1 MKRLLFTII
10 TLCSLVGI
18 SQSQISLRPQV
29 GINFSTLTDEIA
41 DGDFEGNAG
50 YQFGADLQLGG
61 SFYIQPGLNFESAR
75 LSRRNGQG
83 VGDIRVSR
91 VNIPVVAGFRLAST
105 DDNSIGLRAFAGP
118 NFAIHV
124 NEDLDQSLTFINK
137 DNIRDSQVSGIVGAG
152 LDLSVFFVDVAYK
165 FGISKFF
172 EDVNSDSRI
181 NLFYVNTGVRLG
193 F

>member
-1 MKRLLFTII
+1 MKRLLFIII
-10 TLCSLVGI
+10 TLCTTVGVT
-18 SQSQISLRPQV
+18 QSQISFRPQV
-29 GINFSTLTDEIA
+29 GINFPTLTDEIA
-41 DGDFEGNAG
+41 GGKFEGNAG

-61 SFYIQPGLNFESAR
+61 SFYVQPGLNFETAR
-75 LSRRNGQG
+75 LSRNEGEG

-105 DDNSIGLRAFAGP
+105 EDNSVGLRAYAGP

-124 NEDLDQSLTFINK
+124 NEDLDESLSFINK
-137 DNIRDSQVSGIVGAG
+137 DNVRDSQVSGIVGGG
-152 LDLSVFFVDVAYK
+152 LDLSIFFVDVAYK
-165 FGISKFF
+165 FGLSKFF
-172 EDVNSDSRI
+172 EDINSDSRI

>member
-1 MKRLLFTII
+1 MKRLLFIII
-10 TLCSLVGI
+10 TLCTTVGVT
-18 SQSQISLRPQV
+18 QSQISFRPQV
-29 GINFSTLTDEIA
+29 GINFPTLTDEIA
-41 DGDFEGNAG
+41 DGKFEGNAG

-61 SFYIQPGLNFESAR
+61 SFYVQPGLNFETAR
-75 LSRRNGQG
+75 LSRNEGEG

-105 DDNSIGLRAFAGP
+105 EDNSVGLRAYAGP

-124 NEDLDQSLTFINK
+124 NEDLDESLSFINK
-137 DNIRDSQVSGIVGAG
+137 DNVRDSQVSGIVGGG
-152 LDLSVFFVDVAYK
+152 LDLSIFFVDVAYK
-165 FGISKFF
+165 FGLSKFF
-172 EDVNSDSRI
+172 EDINSDSRI